1 MLTRLFS
8 ATRFGARL
16 VMGGG
21 VALALLAAP
30 LTVDSAFAGGA
41 TLTCVGTRGSLSC
54 VGQWGPSVD
63 PHIRHAPGLRDPR
76 EEAEAAERERRGG
89 ALPPDHPAGPIR
101 GRALSLCGPGM
112 RVRRDPGLTLEHLDP
127 RRKHVVFN
135 IK

>member
-8 ATRFGARL
+8 ATRFGAR
-16 VMGGG
+16 VVVGGG

-76 EEAEAAERERRGG
+76 EEAEAAERERRWV
-89 ALPPDHPAGPIR
+89 ARCRPIIQQDQYGVAR
-101 GRALSLCGPGM
+101 YRYAAPGCEYG
-112 RVRRDPGLTLEHLDP
+112 VIQD
-127 RRKHVVFN
+127 
-135 IK
+135 